1 MTIAKFH
8 GGCHQIGKSCVEIN
22 TKKSKILIDCGMDPS
37 DNGLPDITD
46 SDVDAVLVSHA
57 HLDHCG
63 AIPYFNFK
71 KIYCNPPTADL
82 MYNVWKDTV
91 SLSKTYREEDIKKS
105 MDVIKTV
112 NYREEKQVTPDI
124 KMKMY
129 DAGHILGSSSLYL
142 DIDGKKL
149 LYTGDIN
156 EIETRTLRAADT
168 DFDEIDT
175 IIIES
180 TYGSPLD
187 IKPARKVL
195 EKQLIDEISETIE
208 NGGKV
213 IIPVFAVGRSQE
225 IIVVINNYMKSG
237 ALKEVPIYINGS
249 LTHTT
254 GMYMGYSD
262 WLNPKIKNAIENR
275 INPFGNLIKGGDEA
289 FSKEPCIIIST
300 SGMVQGGPV
309 LQYLS
314 LLKNPRN
321 KIILTGYQAEG
332 TIGRSLEEGATEVKP
347 FKRAIPV
354 NGKVVKIEFSAHA
367 DYNSLLRF
375 MKKIPQPSK
384 AIVMHGERYQALS
397 LAMTIW
403 KTLKIPALAP
413 SIGSVLPLFD

>member
-1 MTIAKFH
+1 
-8 GGCHQIGKSCVEIN
+8 
-22 TKKSKILIDCGMDPS
+22 
-37 DNGLPDITD
+37 
-46 SDVDAVLVSHA
+46 
-57 HLDHCG
+57 
-63 AIPYFNFK
+63 
-71 KIYCNPPTADL
+71 

-91 SLSKTYREEDIKKS
+91 SLSKTYKEEDIKKS

-112 NYREEKQVTPDI
+112 NYREEKQVTSDI

-195 EKQLIDEISETIE
+195 EKQLIDEISETID

-275 INPFGNLIKGGDEA
+275 INPFGNLIKGGDEV
-289 FSKEPCIIIST
+289 FSREPCIIIST

-375 MKKIPQPSK
+375 MKKIPQPDK

-403 KTLKIPALAP
+403 KTLKIPAIAP